1 MNGNMVGKLL
11 RPAGWL
17 GLGLMVLLGGCFN
30 ASFPSKQ
37 APMVID
43 NPVETYVLEVDNTIR
58 VTVFGQENLSGD
70 YKIDPGGRVSLP
82 LIDSVPAAGKTAAG
96 VAQAISDTLK
106 NGGYLHDPKTTVEVL
121 NFRPFYVLGE
131 VRQPGEFTYSLGMT
145 VLSAVARAGGYDYR
159 AREGEVVLVRIV
171 NGQQIE
177 YHAEERTPILPG
189 DIIKVLER

>member
-1 MNGNMVGKLL
+1 MNSNTMGKLL
-11 RPAGWL
+11 RPARWL
-17 GLGLMVLLGGCFN
+17 GLGLTVLLGGCFN

-159 AREGEVVLVRIV
+159 AREGEAVLVRIV

-177 YHAEERTPILPG
+177 YHAQERTPILPG